1 MTFKEVRLGWE
12 ESQKHYLAIDEI
24 EGRHLPDNV
33 KDKMKKN
40 QVKKAE
46 VKIHN
51 ETNDYLRRNEL
62 IMKNGGFYKTVM
74 VSDD

>member
-12 ESQKHYLAIDEI
+12 ESQKHYLALDEI
-24 EGRHLPDNV
+24 ENRHLPDYV
-33 KDKMKKN
+33 TLTSTQK
-40 QVKKAE
+40 KKAE

-51 ETNDYLRRNEL
+51 EKNTYLRIKEL
-62 IMKNGGFYKTVM
+62 IYKNGGFYKTVM